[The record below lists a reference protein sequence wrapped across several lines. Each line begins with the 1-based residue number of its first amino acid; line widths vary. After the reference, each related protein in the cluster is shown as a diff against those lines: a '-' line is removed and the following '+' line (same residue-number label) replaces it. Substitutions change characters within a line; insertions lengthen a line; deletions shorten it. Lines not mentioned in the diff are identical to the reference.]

1 MKKMI
6 KDGKVAVL
14 ISPGYGAGWYTW
26 NMHKDEGGEQLLY
39 CPELV
44 TAVLAGAKPH
54 ELEKLAED
62 LFPEAYEGGLRDIQ
76 VQWVPVGAKFQVT
89 EYDGFETLEIADEME
104 WLIA

>member
-1 MKKMI
+1 MEKMV

-44 TAVLAGAKPH
+44 TAILTGASG
-54 ELEKLAED
+54 LEVTKLAESLHPD
-62 LFPEAYEGGLRDIQ
+62 AYHGGVATLR
-76 VQWVPVGAKFQVT
+76 VQWVPVGAKFRVH